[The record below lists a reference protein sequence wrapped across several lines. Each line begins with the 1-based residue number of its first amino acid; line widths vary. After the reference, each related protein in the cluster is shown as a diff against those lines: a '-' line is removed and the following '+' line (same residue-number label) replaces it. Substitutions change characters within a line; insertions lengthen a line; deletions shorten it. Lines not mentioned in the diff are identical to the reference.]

1 MATHRPGKGGH
12 RRACGGGVCHLADR
26 VRIVFVGAALG
37 DWVGGGSM
45 TLKKKVICIIIAT
58 LMVIIGSYAV
68 CLHEMICRYGLPVL
82 DNPTV
87 ETRTTMYVVP
97 WPWELEWQDNGF
109 VMRLEIRK

>member
-1 MATHRPGKGGH
+1 M
-12 RRACGGGVCHLADR
+12 CGGGVCGLADR

-45 TLKKKVICIIIAT
+45 TLKKKIICIIIAT
-58 LMVIIGSYAV
+58 LMVIVGSYAV

-97 WPWELEWQDNGF
+97 WPWTLEWQDGVF

>member
-1 MATHRPGKGGH
+1 
-12 RRACGGGVCHLADR
+12 
-26 VRIVFVGAALG
+26 
-37 DWVGGGSM
+37 M

-87 ETRTTMYVVP
+87 ETRATVYVVP
-97 WPWELEWQDNGF
+97 WPWALEWDGKGF
-109 VMRLEIRK
+109 IMRLEIRK